1 MLCDSRTRK
10 RARER
15 ERRAKARATA
25 TRRRRP
31 VNEQSSPARMQ
42 SRLFRDI
49 ITFAAAFG
57 LPAIVLCV
65 SEFYFVYYYYYYYY
79 YLSFILQ
86 FIFQNE
92 R

>member
-1 MLCDSRTRK
+1 
-10 RARER
+10 
-15 ERRAKARATA
+15 
-25 TRRRRP
+25 
-31 VNEQSSPARMQ
+31 MQ

-65 SEFYFVYYYYYYYY
+65 SEFYFVYYYYYYS

>member
-1 MLCDSRTRK
+1 
-10 RARER
+10 
-15 ERRAKARATA
+15 
-25 TRRRRP
+25 
-31 VNEQSSPARMQ
+31 MQ

-79 YLSFILQ
+79 YYLSFILQ